1 MSDIPNILADRY
13 ATQSMKSIW
22 SQEGKVILEREL
34 WIAVMKAQSELG
46 LNISSNDI
54 EDYEKVKNDV
64 DMNSIMSLSLIHI

>member
-46 LNISSNDI
+46 LNMSSNDI
-54 EDYEKVKNDV
+54 EDYE
-64 DMNSIMSLSLIHI
+64 